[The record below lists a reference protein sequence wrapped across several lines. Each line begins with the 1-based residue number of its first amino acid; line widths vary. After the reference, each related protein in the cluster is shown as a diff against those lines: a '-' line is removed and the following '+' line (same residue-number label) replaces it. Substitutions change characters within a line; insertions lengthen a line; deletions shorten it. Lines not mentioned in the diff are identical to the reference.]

1 MHTPDEAEFNESIEV
16 VAGNPTPAEL
26 AAVIAVLQE
35 ASKQQQSASKP
46 QRSTWSKNEQILRT
60 GLVAGNGQ
68 WGSAYR
74 QGL

>member
-1 MHTPDEAEFNESIEV
+1 MTTPDELEFAKSVQV
-16 VAGNPTPAEL
+16 VSGNPTEEEL
-26 AAVIAVLQE
+26 AAVISVLKE
-35 ASKQQQSASKP
+35 ASRKQQSAGSP

>member
-16 VAGNPTPAEL
+16 VAGNPTPEEL

-35 ASKQQQSASKP
+35 ASKQQQAASTP